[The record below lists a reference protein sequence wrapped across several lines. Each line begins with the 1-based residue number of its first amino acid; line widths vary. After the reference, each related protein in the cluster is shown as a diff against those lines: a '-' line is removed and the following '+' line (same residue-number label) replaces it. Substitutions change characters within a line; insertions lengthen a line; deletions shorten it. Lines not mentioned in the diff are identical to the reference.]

1 MSEII
6 ERKAKIYILT
16 LCAIFIILEISSGLK
31 YKMGSWALSFLF
43 ILIGIAFELLKV
55 RTERISHYDI
65 TLSAGVLTNLL
76 AITFLN
82 PFEATL
88 VAFVSMGVSSLRKAL
103 KGSVRVYKYL
113 FNISQIAITAIITAL
128 LTKLCA
134 RSIDWFVAYSIFAPI
149 IYIILNATLVAIG
162 VSLNGRGKF
171 ERVLKSM
178 LISSLPSFLFLL
190 PSMSIVLLLYRY
202 SGFLF
207 IPLTL
212 LFLFLAL
219 LGNYYRKLYEEA
231 KIENMM
237 ILVKSLEER
246 DEYTY
251 GHSQRV
257 ANISEKVA
265 KKQGF
270 KEAHI
275 ERIKIA
281 AMLHD
286 IGKIGI
292 PDNILRKPGRLSE
305 TEFEEIKKHPVK
317 GYEILKKIRRFQNHE
332 AKWVKYHHERL
343 DGSGYPE
350 GLTGDQIPLESKI
363 IAVADIYEA
372 LTSDRPY
379 RKAMTKEQALKEMR
393 KMAGNAIDGKVF
405 KAFLEAL
412 EEEGDL

>member
-1 MSEII
+1 V
-6 ERKAKIYILT
+6 
-16 LCAIFIILEISSGLK
+16 IFLILEIIGLLR
-31 YKMGSWALSFLF
+31 YKVENLTLSTLFLF
-43 ILIGIAFELLKV
+43 AGIAFEALKIQ
-55 RTERISHYDI
+55 TAYTSTYDVM
-65 TLSAGVLTNLL
+65 LSAGMLINLL
-76 AITFLN
+76 AVIFLN
-82 PFEATL
+82 PLEASL
-88 VAFVSMGVSSLRKAL
+88 VAAISIAASSLKRL
-103 KGSVRVYKYL
+103 KIHTSFYKYF
-113 FNISQIAITAIITAL
+113 FNISQIGLATLITAL
-128 LTKLCA
+128 MVNFLKSLVNTY
-134 RSIDWFVAYSIFAPI
+134 VASGIVGPIVYIFLNSIFI
-149 IYIILNATLVAIG
+149 AIG
-162 VSLNGRGKF
+162 VSLEKKEGFFGILNRNF
-171 ERVLKSM
+171 LF
-178 LISSLPSFLFLL
+178 LLPSFLFLF
-190 PSMSIVLLLYRY
+190 PSIVIILILSEYAGLLFVPISLALLL
-202 SGFLF
+202 
-207 IPLTL
+207 
-212 LFLFLAL
+212 LAL

-257 ANISEKVA
+257 ANISEKIA
-265 KKQGF
+265 KKLGF
-270 KEAHI
+270 KESHI

-292 PDNILRKPGRLSE
+292 ADNILRKPGRLSE
-305 TEFEEIKKHPVK
+305 AEFEEIKKHPVK

-350 GLTGDQIPLESKI
+350 GLKGDQIPLESKI

-379 RKAMTKEQALKEMR
+379 RKAMTKEQALEEMR
-393 KMAGNAIDGKVF
+393 KMVGNAIDEKVF

-412 EEEGDL
+412 EEEGGL

>member
-1 MSEII
+1 M
-6 ERKAKIYILT
+6 
-16 LCAIFIILEISSGLK
+16 IFLILEIIGFLL
-31 YKMGSWALSFLF
+31 YKVESWALSILF
-43 ILIGIAFELLKV
+43 VLTGIAFELLKIQ
-55 RTERISHYDI
+55 TSYTTSYDI
-65 TLSAGVLTNLL
+65 MLSAGMLVNLL
-76 AITFLN
+76 AVTFLN
-82 PFEATL
+82 PLEASL
-88 VAFVSMGVSSLRKAL
+88 VAAVSIAVSSLKRFARRYF
-103 KGSVRVYKYL
+103 SFYKYL
-113 FNISQIAITAIITAL
+113 FNVSQIGMTTMITSLFLKLFESRINWYISYGAL
-128 LTKLCA
+128 GPLVYIFLNSA
-134 RSIDWFVAYSIFAPI
+134 FVA
-149 IYIILNATLVAIG
+149 LGVALEG
-162 VSLNGRGKF
+162 KGKF
-171 ERVLKSM
+171 WAILRRIFFFL
-178 LISSLPSFLFLL
+178 LPSFLFLF
-190 PSMSIVLLLYRY
+190 PSIVVILLMYKY

-207 IPLTL
+207 VPISLAL
-212 LFLFLAL
+212 LLLAL

-270 KEAHI
+270 KEARI

-292 PDNILRKPGRLSE
+292 PDNILRKPGKLSE

-317 GYEILKKIRRFQNHE
+317 GYEILRKIRRFQNHE

-379 RKAMTKEQALKEMR
+379 RKAMTKEQALEEMR
-393 KMAGNAIDGKVF
+393 KMAGSAIDEKVF
-405 KAFLEAL
+405 GAFLEAL